1 MLKVGEIQKSKI
13 FNEAKGFDFIKEN
26 SNTEHFLH
34 ATGLI
39 DQITEGKRGMNAINF
54 KVV

>member
-1 MLKVGEIQKSKI
+1 LAKFKKVKF